1 MYGNH
6 MHGMK
11 DPQYSLKIM
20 ANDNSFSITFSIF
33 IFYDNPSQKLLND
46 LSKWAGDFGEA
57 ARKVAV
63 AIFSSEELENNCTVL
78 GRNTTTDRQIHVLHC
93 HHRRKTFYLVSNSF
107 VIISADVL

>member
-33 IFYDNPSQKLLND
+33 IFYDNPS
-46 LSKWAGDFGEA
+46 
-57 ARKVAV
+57 
-63 AIFSSEELENNCTVL
+63 
-78 GRNTTTDRQIHVLHC
+78 
-93 HHRRKTFYLVSNSF
+93 
-107 VIISADVL
+107 

>member
-6 MHGMK
+6 MHDMK

-57 ARKVAV
+57 ARKVPV
-63 AIFSSEELENNCTVL
+63 AICSSEELENNCSV
-78 GRNTTTDRQIHVLHC
+78 GAKHNHQQ
-93 HHRRKTFYLVSNSF
+93 
-107 VIISADVL
+107 ADPRPALPSQKKNILLSK